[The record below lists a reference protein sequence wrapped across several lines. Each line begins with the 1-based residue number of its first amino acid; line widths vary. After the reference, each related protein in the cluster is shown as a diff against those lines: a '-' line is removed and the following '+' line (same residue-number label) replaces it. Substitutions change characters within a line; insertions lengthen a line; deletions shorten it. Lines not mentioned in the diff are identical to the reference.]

1 MRVKKISKKGVSP
14 LIATTMLVGFT
25 VAVIAMVVVW
35 SRGYIEER
43 AAKEEA
49 LANTKL
55 KCEGVKFTIEEACQ
69 VGDGGMGL
77 RVRVKNLA
85 VQQIDSWILR
95 IKGDAGVEAT
105 EQGFVVKGLETKN
118 LDMGPESFSMTAI
131 GGTMNSVEVIPAL
144 KAGRNKFVPCS
155 GQMLESRAGCLS
167 DA

>member
-55 KCEGVKFTIEEACQ
+55 KCEAVKFTVEEACQ
-69 VGDGGMGL
+69 TGISLNVK
-77 RVRVKNLA
+77 VKNLA
-85 VQQIDSWILR
+85 NQQIDSWILR
-95 IKGDAGVEAT
+95 IKGDDGVEAT
-105 EQGFVVKGLETKN
+105 EQGFVVKGLESKD
-118 LDMGPESFSMTAI
+118 LALGSESFSMTAI
-131 GGTMNSVEVIPAL
+131 GGTVNSVEVIPAI
-144 KAGRNKFVPCS
+144 KAGRNKYVPCS
-155 GQMLESRAGCLS
+155 GQKLEARAGCL
-167 DA
+167 